1 MKNNLKL
8 IPAFAMV
15 ALFGTVAL
23 SAQSCAAV
31 NHVSNAAVASGTA
44 SKEMVAATAESAKG
58 AVKLAS
64 GVAAVP
70 VWMSGAVV
78 QSGGKVLMAIG
89 DASAQGGAT
98 ATNGAGKMW
107 DFATSDDSARPALD
121 REAAMPPVKAAPAAL
136 APASTMAPTNAAA
149 PAGDPSPVEAL
160 KAAR

>member
-8 IPAFAMV
+8 IPVFAMA

-44 SKEMVAATAESAKG
+44 SKELVGATAESAKG

-78 QSGGKVLMAIG
+78 QSGGKVLAAVG
-89 DASAQGGAT
+89 DASAQGGEA
-98 ATNGAGKMW
+98 AAEGAAKMW
-107 DFATSDDSARPALD
+107 DFATSDDTARPPLD
-121 REAAMPPVKAAPAAL
+121 REAAVPPVKATESASVTPAKTTL
-136 APASTMAPTNAAA
+136 PA
-149 PAGDPSPVEAL
+149 DPSPAEAL
-160 KAAR
+160 KATR